1 MTFPF
6 LQLICL
12 AGLLTDY
19 DFLQHVASDVGI
31 DEQFLPH
38 DQFTMQHSLNLISQW
53 TQDNKMKLNE
63 DKCNCM
69 VFSRSK
75 SKFATRLKIYG
86 INLERIQA
94 TKVLGV
100 WVSEDLSWTRNYQEI
115 CIKSYSRLSML
126 TKLKYVGVS
135 IEDLI
140 DIYILYI
147 RSLTEYCCVAYHSSL
162 TIEESNKL
170 ERIQKTSL
178 KIILGYMYIDYESAL
193 EMCGLSSLYDRRAA
207 RCLKFALKC
216 LKHTRN
222 QKIFPVNT
230 KTHGQGLSSK
240 EAFEVNWA
248 RTERYRK
255 SAIPFCQRLL
265 NEHHRT

>member
-1 MTFPF
+1 
-6 LQLICL
+6 
-12 AGLLTDY
+12 
-19 DFLQHVASDVGI
+19 
-31 DEQFLPH
+31 
-38 DQFTMQHSLNLISQW
+38 
-53 TQDNKMKLNE
+53 MKLNE
-63 DKCNCM
+63 DKCNYM

-75 SKFATRLKIYG
+75 SKFATRLKING

-100 WVSEDLSWTRNYQEI
+100 WVSEDLSSTRNCQEI

-170 ERIQKTSL
+170 KRIQKTSL

-193 EMCGLSSLYDRRAA
+193 EM
-207 RCLKFALKC
+207 
-216 LKHTRN
+216 
-222 QKIFPVNT
+222 
-230 KTHGQGLSSK
+230 
-240 EAFEVNWA
+240 
-248 RTERYRK
+248 
-255 SAIPFCQRLL
+255 
-265 NEHHRT
+265 